1 MAVTIQ
7 LIISGLALGS
17 IYALLALAL
26 VIINKATDVV
36 NFAQGEMAM
45 IGTFACLAVLSVVKL
60 PLAVLMLLAVPLG
73 VAFGAVV
80 ERLAIRPLVSA
91 PPINA
96 LIATIG
102 LFLIFHHLAGWIWG
116 YDPYRFPSLFS
127 PEPVSVLGARVSQNS
142 LGILGVSVG
151 IMAILYLFFER
162 TRLGTAMRAASMNRR
177 AAQLMGV
184 NVGHIAMAAWGLAG
198 GISLVAGMLTAPVTF
213 LDFEMM
219 VIVLLKAFAGA
230 ILGGFN
236 SLPGAVVGCLV
247 IGVLE
252 NLFSAYVSTAFK
264 DAFAFG
270 IIVLVLMFRP
280 AGLFTR
286 VAGKKV

>member
-1 MAVTIQ
+1 MSVALQ
-7 LIISGLALGS
+7 LIVSGLALGS
-17 IYALLALAL
+17 IYALLALSL
-26 VIINKATDVV
+26 VIVNKSTDVV

-45 IGTFACLAVLSVVKL
+45 LGTFACFALLTNANLPIALAMLAAFPIGVGFGVL
-60 PLAVLMLLAVPLG
+60 
-73 VAFGAVV
+73 V
-80 ERLAIRPLVSA
+80 ERIAIYPLSSA

-102 LFLIFHHLAGWIWG
+102 LFLVFHHLAGWIWG

-127 PEPVSVLGARVSQNS
+127 PDPLALGDVRISQAS
-142 LGILGVSVG
+142 LGILAVSLGV
-151 IMAILYLFFER
+151 MALLYLFFEY
-162 TRLGTAMRAASMNRR
+162 TKLGIAMRATSMNRR

-184 NVGHIAMAAWGLAG
+184 NVSRVSLTAWGLAT
-198 GISLVAGMLTAPVTF
+198 GISVVAGILIAPLTF

-219 VIVLLKAFAGA
+219 VTVLLKAFAGA

-247 IGVLE
+247 VGVVE
-252 NLFSAYVSTAFK
+252 NLFGAYISTTFK

-270 IIVLVLMFRP
+270 IIVLVLMARP
-280 AGLFTR
+280 EGLFTR
-286 VAGKKV
+286 LAGTKV

>member
-45 IGTFACLAVLSVVKL
+45 IGTFACLAALSVVKL
-60 PLAVLMLLAVPLG
+60 PLAVLMLLAFPLG

-198 GISLVAGMLTAPVTF
+198 GISLVAGMLTAPITF

-286 VAGKKV
+286 VTGKKV

>member
-45 IGTFACLAVLSVVKL
+45 IGTFACLAALSVVKL
-60 PLAVLMLLAVPLG
+60 PLALLMLLAFPLG

-80 ERLAIRPLVSA
+80 ERLAIRPLVNA

-127 PEPVSVLGARVSQNS
+127 PEPVSLLGARVSQNS

-198 GISLVAGMLTAPVTF
+198 GISLIAGILTAPVTF

>member
-1 MAVTIQ
+1 
-7 LIISGLALGS
+7 
-17 IYALLALAL
+17 
-26 VIINKATDVV
+26 
-36 NFAQGEMAM
+36 
-45 IGTFACLAVLSVVKL
+45 
-60 PLAVLMLLAVPLG
+60 
-73 VAFGAVV
+73 
-80 ERLAIRPLVSA
+80 
-91 PPINA
+91 
-96 LIATIG
+96 
-102 LFLIFHHLAGWIWG
+102 
-116 YDPYRFPSLFS
+116 
-127 PEPVSVLGARVSQNS
+127 VSVLGARVSQNS

>member
-45 IGTFACLAVLSVVKL
+45 IGTFACLAALSVVKL
-60 PLAVLMLLAVPLG
+60 PLAVLMLLAFPLG

-80 ERLAIRPLVSA
+80 ERLAMRPLANA
-91 PPINA
+91 PPVNA

-127 PEPVSVLGARVSQNS
+127 PEPVSLLGARVSENS

-252 NLFSAYVSTAFK
+252 NLFGAYISTAFK